1 MRRKEKIN
9 SDTERRWMWLS
20 IVSLAPPDV
29 LNMGQGG
36 WMLYPRNCICS
47 PELIRGNLRIFW
59 WPLFRSRGHHL
70 WDKVGGCYT
79 HEIAFAVRN
88 SLGDLAYFLVAGI
101 SL

>member
-47 PELIRGNLRIFW
+47 PELIRGPCIF
-59 WPLFRSRGHHL
+59 F
-70 WDKVGGCYT
+70 GGWYFALGVIICGVIVNGK
-79 HEIAFAVRN
+79 IAYWG
-88 SLGDLAYFLVAGI
+88 GDGG
-101 SL
+101 